1 MHKFEVIQSS
11 NLFIIFISE
20 LPKASQAM
28 QLVKNLPASARDTGE
43 MSFTPGS
50 GRFLGEGNGNL
61 PPYFCLGNP
70 TEELGGLQ
78 SMGLQRVGQD

>member
-1 MHKFEVIQSS
+1 MQKFEVIQSS

-28 QLVKNLPASARDTGE
+28 QLVKNLPANARDTGE

-50 GRFLGEGNGNL
+50 GRSLGEGNGN
-61 PPYFCLGNP
+61 PPHYFCLGYP